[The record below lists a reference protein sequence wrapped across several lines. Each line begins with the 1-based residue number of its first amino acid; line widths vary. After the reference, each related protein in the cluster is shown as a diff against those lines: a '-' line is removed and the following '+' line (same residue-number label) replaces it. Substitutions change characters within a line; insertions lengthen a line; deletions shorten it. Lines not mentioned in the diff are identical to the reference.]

1 MKSSASAVLAVIAAL
16 SLFTF
21 NGCGGHK
28 AAAHRQPSRVPPSQP
43 SSSGNSSPSGGAT
56 GTPAKHPPRPAIRQ
70 NEPLS
75 ALGQPYVEEGVA
87 SWYGIP
93 FHGRRASN
101 GEVYDMYKM
110 TAAHRTLPFDTIL
123 RVTNLKNGMSTE
135 IRVIDRG
142 PFVEGRILD
151 LSLAAARA
159 IDMVGMGIAPVRIEV
174 LNGPDPFT
182 GSFTVQV
189 GAFRMQ
195 ENAVKFQ
202 QRMEQRYSTAS
213 VAPLDSPQG
222 TLYRVRVGKLPS
234 EAAALAFADQLSQEQ
249 NVVPFVVRLDEAPPT
264 E

>member
-1 MKSSASAVLAVIAAL
+1 M
-16 SLFTF
+16 
-21 NGCGGHK
+21 
-28 AAAHRQPSRVPPSQP
+28 AHRQPSRVPPSQP

-56 GTPAKHPPRPAIRQ
+56 GNPAKHSPRPATKQ
-70 NEPLS
+70 SEPLS
-75 ALGQPYVEEGVA
+75 ALGEPYVEEGVA

-202 QRMEQRYSTAS
+202 QRMEQRYSVAS